1 MNQRIGLLSK
11 KDQDATN
18 LLRAFCTKHRPTLT
32 FAASCALDLHDD
44 PSKALTHVARVH
56 VYSRKASKR
65 TETAF
70 YAVEIK
76 ASPIDDFPKEMAD
89 ELRMQMDASR
99 GKWVSGSDG
108 DGLFYVI
115 VECVDG
121 GEDSNPVSN
130 AIGCVFW
137 QQIAKEEYVENWK
150 ELSLKYIN
158 EGIVL

>member
-1 MNQRIGLLSK
+1 MQLKLL
-11 KDQDATN
+11 
-18 LLRAFCTKHRPTLT
+18 HR
-32 FAASCALDLHDD
+32 D
-44 PSKALTHVARVH
+44 
-56 VYSRKASKR
+56 
-65 TETAF
+65 
-70 YAVEIK
+70 
-76 ASPIDDFPKEMAD
+76 
-89 ELRMQMDASR
+89 
-99 GKWVSGSDG
+99 
-108 DGLFYVI
+108 I